1 MNLPFHGHLMN
12 DPTALEQ
19 LAASEVSSTH
29 LREDFMNEEV
39 ASIEIDRPAKDP
51 VIKHLEDK
59 LESLRESMASE
70 LKQRITERER
80 NIDEKLE
87 TFHEILRQNAR
98 RET

>member
-1 MNLPFHGHLMN
+1 MMNPSS
-12 DPTALEQ
+12 ALEQ

-29 LREDFMNEEV
+29 FQREDFMNEEV
-39 ASIEIDRPAKDP
+39 ASLEIERPAKDP

-70 LKQRITERER
+70 LKQRIIEREK

-98 RET
+98 REI